1 MFLKHFIAIFIL
13 FWMVNPSFSQNNSS
27 DIKTAKEL
35 LKKVGKGA
43 WQQEEIYYYED
54 EEEFAEYELTDGWYA
69 NMGFDSDYN
78 GAPNPLDYI
87 DLSGLGDAL
96 VRNWDDS
103 CNFRASTG
111 EILTTSC
118 GW

>member
-1 MFLKHFIAIFIL
+1 MNNIILKSYAEL
-13 FWMVNPSFSQNNSS
+13 FER
-27 DIKTAKEL
+27 DEELAKEL
-35 LKKVGKGA
+35 IEKVGSGE
-43 WQQEEIYYYED
+43 WQENEIYYYED
-54 EEEFAEYELTDGWYA
+54 EEEFAEYELTEGWYV
-69 NMGFDSDYN
+69 DLRLDRDYN
-78 GAPNPLDYI
+78 FAPNPLDYI

>member
-1 MFLKHFIAIFIL
+1 MNNIILKSYAEL
-13 FWMVNPSFSQNNSS
+13 FER
-27 DIKTAKEL
+27 DEELAKEL
-35 LKKVGKGA
+35 IEKVGSGE
-43 WQQEEIYYYED
+43 WQENEIYYYED
-54 EEEFAEYELTDGWYA
+54 EEEFAEYDLTEGWYA
-69 NMGFDSDYN
+69 DLRLDRDYN
-78 GAPNPLDYI
+78 FAPNPLDYI

>member
-1 MFLKHFIAIFIL
+1 MNNIILKSYAEL
-13 FWMVNPSFSQNNSS
+13 FER
-27 DIKTAKEL
+27 DEELAKEL
-35 LKKVGKGA
+35 IEKVGSGE
-43 WQQEEIYYYED
+43 WQENEIYYYED
-54 EEEFAEYELTDGWYA
+54 EEQFAEYELTEGWYA
-69 NMGFDSDYN
+69 DLRLDRDYN
-78 GAPNPLDYI
+78 FAPNPLDYI

>member
-1 MFLKHFIAIFIL
+1 MNNIILKSYTEL
-13 FWMVNPSFSQNNSS
+13 FER
-27 DIKTAKEL
+27 DEELAKEL
-35 LKKVGKGA
+35 IEKVGSGE
-43 WQQEEIYYYED
+43 WQENEIYYYED
-54 EEEFAEYELTDGWYA
+54 EEEFAEYELTEGWYA
-69 NMGFDSDYN
+69 DLRLDRDYN

-87 DLSGLGDAL
+87 DLSGLGNAL

>member
-1 MFLKHFIAIFIL
+1 MNNIILKSYTEL
-13 FWMVNPSFSQNNSS
+13 FER
-27 DIKTAKEL
+27 DEELAKEL
-35 LKKVGKGA
+35 IEKVGSGE
-43 WQQEEIYYYED
+43 WQENEIYYYED
-54 EEEFAEYELTDGWYA
+54 EEEYADYELTEGWYA
-69 NMGFDSDYN
+69 DLSLDRDYN
-78 GAPNPLDYI
+78 FAPNPLDYI
-87 DLSGLGDAL
+87 DLSGLGNAL

>member
-1 MFLKHFIAIFIL
+1 MNNIILKSYTEL
-13 FWMVNPSFSQNNSS
+13 FER
-27 DIKTAKEL
+27 DEELAKEL
-35 LKKVGKGA
+35 IEKVGSGE
-43 WQQEEIYYYED
+43 WQENEIYYYED
-54 EEEFAEYELTDGWYA
+54 EEEYAEYELTEGWYA
-69 NMGFDSDYN
+69 DLRLDRDYN

>member
-1 MFLKHFIAIFIL
+1 MNNIILKSYAEL
-13 FWMVNPSFSQNNSS
+13 FER
-27 DIKTAKEL
+27 DEELAKEL
-35 LKKVGKGA
+35 IEKVGSGE
-43 WQQEEIYYYED
+43 WQENEIYYYED
-54 EEEFAEYELTDGWYA
+54 EEEFAEYELTEGWYA
-69 NMGFDSDYN
+69 DLRLDRDYN
-78 GAPNPLDYI
+78 FAPNPLDYI
-87 DLSGLGDAL
+87 DLSGLGNAL

>member
-1 MFLKHFIAIFIL
+1 MNNIILKSYTEL
-13 FWMVNPSFSQNNSS
+13 FER
-27 DIKTAKEL
+27 DEELAKEL

-54 EEEFAEYELTDGWYA
+54 EEEYADYELTEGWYA
-69 NMGFDSDYN
+69 DLRLDRDYN
-78 GAPNPLDYI
+78 FAPNPLDYI
-87 DLSGLGDAL
+87 DLSGLGNAL

>member
-1 MFLKHFIAIFIL
+1 MNNIILKSYAEL
-13 FWMVNPSFSQNNSS
+13 FER
-27 DIKTAKEL
+27 DEELAKEL
-35 LKKVGKGA
+35 IEKVGSGE
-43 WQQEEIYYYED
+43 WQENEIYYYED
-54 EEEFAEYELTDGWYA
+54 EEQFAEYELTEGWYA
-69 NMGFDSDYN
+69 DLRLDRDYN
-78 GAPNPLDYI
+78 FAPNPLDSI

>member
-1 MFLKHFIAIFIL
+1 MNNIILKSYAEL
-13 FWMVNPSFSQNNSS
+13 FER
-27 DIKTAKEL
+27 DEELAKEL
-35 LKKVGKGA
+35 IEKVGSGE
-43 WQQEEIYYYED
+43 WQENEIYYYED
-54 EEEFAEYELTDGWYA
+54 EEEYADYELTEGWYA
-69 NMGFDSDYN
+69 DLRLDRDYN
-78 GAPNPLDYI
+78 FAPNPLDYI

>member
-1 MFLKHFIAIFIL
+1 MNNIILKSYAEL
-13 FWMVNPSFSQNNSS
+13 FER
-27 DIKTAKEL
+27 DEELAKEL
-35 LKKVGKGA
+35 IEKVGSGE
-43 WQQEEIYYYED
+43 WQENEIYYYED
-54 EEEFAEYELTDGWYA
+54 EEEFAEYELTEGWYA
-69 NMGFDSDYN
+69 DLRLDRDYN
-78 GAPNPLDYI
+78 FAPNPLDYI

-96 VRNWDDS
+96 IRNWDDS

>member
-1 MFLKHFIAIFIL
+1 MNNIILKSYTEL
-13 FWMVNPSFSQNNSS
+13 FERDEELS
-27 DIKTAKEL
+27 KEL
-35 LKKVGKGA
+35 IEKVGSGE
-43 WQQEEIYYYED
+43 WQENEIYYYED
-54 EEEFAEYELTDGWYA
+54 EEEFAEYELTEGWYA
-69 NMGFDSDYN
+69 DLRLDRDYN
-78 GAPNPLDYI
+78 FAPNPLDYI

>member
-1 MFLKHFIAIFIL
+1 MNNIILKSYAEL
-13 FWMVNPSFSQNNSS
+13 FER
-27 DIKTAKEL
+27 DEKLAEEL
-35 LKKVGKGA
+35 LKKVGNGE
-43 WQQEEIYYYED
+43 WQENEIYYYED
-54 EEEFAEYELTDGWYA
+54 EEEFAEYELTEGWYA
-69 NMGFDSDYN
+69 DLRLDRDYN
-78 GAPNPLDYI
+78 FAPNPLDYI
-87 DLSGLGDAL
+87 DLSGLGNAL

>member
-1 MFLKHFIAIFIL
+1 MNNIILKSYAEL
-13 FWMVNPSFSQNNSS
+13 FER
-27 DIKTAKEL
+27 DEELAEEL
-35 LKKVGKGA
+35 LKKVGNGE
-43 WQQEEIYYYED
+43 WQENEIYYYED
-54 EEEFAEYELTDGWYA
+54 EEEFAEYELTEGWYA
-69 NMGFDSDYN
+69 DLRLDRDYN
-78 GAPNPLDYI
+78 FAPNPLDYI

>member
-1 MFLKHFIAIFIL
+1 MNNIILKSYAEL
-13 FWMVNPSFSQNNSS
+13 FER
-27 DIKTAKEL
+27 DEELAKEL
-35 LKKVGKGA
+35 IEKVGSGE
-43 WQQEEIYYYED
+43 WQENEIYYYED
-54 EEEFAEYELTDGWYA
+54 EEEFAEYELTEGWYA
-69 NMGFDSDYN
+69 DLRLDRDYN

>member
-1 MFLKHFIAIFIL
+1 MNNIILKSYAEL
-13 FWMVNPSFSQNNSS
+13 FER
-27 DIKTAKEL
+27 DEELAEEL
-35 LKKVGKGA
+35 LKKVGNGE
-43 WQQEEIYYYED
+43 WQENEIYYYED
-54 EEEFAEYELTDGWYA
+54 EEEFAEYELTEGWYA
-69 NMGFDSDYN
+69 DLRLDRDYN
-78 GAPNPLDYI
+78 FAPNPLDYI
-87 DLSGLGDAL
+87 DLSGLGNAL

>member
-1 MFLKHFIAIFIL
+1 MNNIILKSYTEL
-13 FWMVNPSFSQNNSS
+13 FER
-27 DIKTAKEL
+27 DEELAKEL
-35 LKKVGKGA
+35 LKKVGSGE
-43 WQQEEIYYYED
+43 WQENEIYYYED
-54 EEEFAEYELTDGWYA
+54 EEEFAEYELTEGWYA
-69 NMGFDSDYN
+69 DLRLDRDYN
-78 GAPNPLDYI
+78 FAPNPLDYI

-103 CNFRASTG
+103 RNFRASTG

>member
-1 MFLKHFIAIFIL
+1 MNNIILKSYAEL
-13 FWMVNPSFSQNNSS
+13 FER
-27 DIKTAKEL
+27 DEELAKEL
-35 LKKVGKGA
+35 IEKVGSGE
-43 WQQEEIYYYED
+43 WQENKIYYYED
-54 EEEFAEYELTDGWYA
+54 EEEFAEYEITDGWYA
-69 NMGFDSDYN
+69 DLRLDRDYN

-96 VRNWDDS
+96 VRNWDDN

>member
-1 MFLKHFIAIFIL
+1 MNNIILKSYAEL
-13 FWMVNPSFSQNNSS
+13 FER
-27 DIKTAKEL
+27 DEDLAKEL
-35 LKKVGKGA
+35 IEKVGSGE
-43 WQQEEIYYYED
+43 WQENEIYYYED
-54 EEEFAEYELTDGWYA
+54 EEEYADYELTEGWYA
-69 NMGFDSDYN
+69 DLRLDRDYN
-78 GAPNPLDYI
+78 FAPNPLDYI
-87 DLSGLGDAL
+87 DLSWLGNAL

>member
-1 MFLKHFIAIFIL
+1 MNNIILKSYTEL
-13 FWMVNPSFSQNNSS
+13 FER
-27 DIKTAKEL
+27 DEELAEEL
-35 LKKVGKGA
+35 LKKVGNGE
-43 WQQEEIYYYED
+43 WQENEIYYYED
-54 EEEFAEYELTDGWYA
+54 EEEFAEYELTEGWYA
-69 NMGFDSDYN
+69 DLRLDRDYN
-78 GAPNPLDYI
+78 FAPNPLDYI
-87 DLSGLGDAL
+87 DLSGLGNAL

>member
-1 MFLKHFIAIFIL
+1 MNNIILKSYAEL
-13 FWMVNPSFSQNNSS
+13 FER
-27 DIKTAKEL
+27 DEELAKEL
-35 LKKVGKGA
+35 IEKVGSGE
-43 WQQEEIYYYED
+43 WQENEIYYYED
-54 EEEFAEYELTDGWYA
+54 EEEFAEYELTEGWYA
-69 NMGFDSDYN
+69 DLRLDRDYN
-78 GAPNPLDYI
+78 FAPNPLDYI

>member
-1 MFLKHFIAIFIL
+1 MNNIILKSYTEL
-13 FWMVNPSFSQNNSS
+13 FER
-27 DIKTAKEL
+27 DEELAKEL
-35 LKKVGKGA
+35 IEKVGSGE
-43 WQQEEIYYYED
+43 WQEGEIYYYEN
-54 EEEFAEYELTDGWYA
+54 EEEYADYELTEGWYA
-69 NMGFDSDYN
+69 DLRLDRDYN
-78 GAPNPLDYI
+78 FAPNPLDYI
-87 DLSGLGDAL
+87 DLSGLGNAL